1 MTTDCN
7 SRYIYLDPEMGGK
20 IAVAE
25 AARNIVCS
33 GGEPLAITDCLN
45 FGNPEKPEI
54 FWQIE
59 KSVDGM
65 SEACR
70 TLQTPVIG
78 GNVSMYNERSGE
90 AVYPTPTVGMVG
102 LVHDLKHVTT
112 QEFKQAG
119 DLVYVIGETKAEFGG
134 SELQKMLHGK
144 IFGKSPSID
153 LDVELKRQKQVLAAI
168 QAGLVQSAHDV
179 AEGGLAVA
187 ISESAIGANGLGAT
201 VKLDGEATAALFAE
215 SQSRFVIT
223 VKRENKEAFEKA
235 VEAIQVGEV
244 TNTNEVTIHN
254 EENEVLLTANVDEMR
269 KAWKGAIPCLLK

>member
-119 DLVYVIGETKAEFGG
+119 DLVYIIGETKAEFGG

-144 IFGKSPSID
+144 IFGQSPSID

-168 QAGLVQSAHDV
+168 QAGLIQSAHDV